1 MQKLTKFLYSQC
13 TVADLVLDIISQFG
27 KSPVITFRHEYRVVA
42 KSGITTFFFDY
53 FAFYHSF
60 KEILLSVQY
69 QRNSGAELCFTVFLS
84 VQFVK
89 KFMLAEMAATA
100 SKDSLQGLLDNSRE
114 VGNQLSAQVK
124 NLLRD
129 TTKMGNS
136 IRQYQSMLNVNMTE
150 QEKLNALLS
159 QKKNE
164 LNERERTINELQDMI
179 KAQND
184 KVQNLLSNV
193 KDALLGFSTDELTVR
208 EKDGKVYVAMSDK
221 LLFQSGSARLDKRGE
236 EALGKLAEVLNK
248 QTDIDVF
255 IEGHTDNKPINTVQ
269 FKDNWDLSVIRATS
283 VVRILIK
290 NYNVNPLQIQPS
302 GRGEYMPI
310 DDNETIEGRSK
321 NRRTEIIMAPKLDKL
336 FQMLQS
342 SEESK

>member
-1 MQKLTKFLYSQC
+1 MKKITLFTFLT
-13 TVADLVLDIISQFG
+13 
-27 KSPVITFRHEYRVVA
+27 
-42 KSGITTFFFDY
+42 
-53 FAFYHSF
+53 
-60 KEILLSVQY
+60 ILLCTSCV
-69 QRNSGAELCFTVFLS
+69 TK
-84 VQFVK
+84 K
-89 KFMLAEMAATA
+89 KFMLAELAATA
-100 SKDSLQGLLDNSRE
+100 SKDSLQGLLTDCRNTDNQMS
-114 VGNQLSAQVK
+114 VQIK
-124 NLLRD
+124 NLMRD

-150 QEKLNALLS
+150 QEKLNALLN

-164 LNERERTINELQDMI
+164 LNERERTINELQQMI
-179 KAQND
+179 NAQNE
-184 KVQNLLSNV
+184 KVRKLLSSV
-193 KDALLGFSTDELTVR
+193 KDALLGFSSDELTVR

-302 GRGEYMPI
+302 GRGEYMPV
-310 DDNETIEGRSK
+310 DDNETAEGRSK

-342 SEESK
+342 TEE

>member
-1 MQKLTKFLYSQC
+1 MKKITLFTFLT
-13 TVADLVLDIISQFG
+13 
-27 KSPVITFRHEYRVVA
+27 
-42 KSGITTFFFDY
+42 
-53 FAFYHSF
+53 
-60 KEILLSVQY
+60 ILLCTSCV
-69 QRNSGAELCFTVFLS
+69 TK
-84 VQFVK
+84 K
-89 KFMLAEMAATA
+89 KFMLAELAATA
-100 SKDSLQGLLDNSRE
+100 SKDSLQGLLTDCRNT
-114 VGNQLSAQVK
+114 GNQMSVQIK
-124 NLLRD
+124 NLIRD

-136 IRQYQSMLNVNMTE
+136 ILQYQSMLNVNMTE
-150 QEKLNALLS
+150 QEKLNALLN

-164 LNERERTINELQDMI
+164 LNERERTINELQQMI
-179 KAQND
+179 NAQNE
-184 KVQNLLSNV
+184 KVRKLLSSV
-193 KDALLGFSTDELTVR
+193 KDALLGFSSDELTVR

-302 GRGEYMPI
+302 GRGEYMPV
-310 DDNETIEGRSK
+310 DDNETAEGRSK

-342 SEESK
+342 TEE

>member
-1 MQKLTKFLYSQC
+1 MKKITLFTFLT
-13 TVADLVLDIISQFG
+13 
-27 KSPVITFRHEYRVVA
+27 
-42 KSGITTFFFDY
+42 
-53 FAFYHSF
+53 
-60 KEILLSVQY
+60 ILLCTSCV
-69 QRNSGAELCFTVFLS
+69 TK
-84 VQFVK
+84 K
-89 KFMLAEMAATA
+89 KFMLAELAATA
-100 SKDSLQGLLDNSRE
+100 SKDSLQGLLTDCRNT
-114 VGNQLSAQVK
+114 GNQMSVQIK
-124 NLLRD
+124 NLMRD

-150 QEKLNALLS
+150 QEKLNALLN

-164 LNERERTINELQDMI
+164 LNERECTINELQQMI
-179 KAQND
+179 NAQNE
-184 KVQNLLSNV
+184 KVRKLLSSV
-193 KDALLGFSTDELTVR
+193 KDALLGFSSDELTVR

-221 LLFQSGSARLDKRGE
+221 LLFQSGSLDKRGE

-302 GRGEYMPI
+302 GRGEYMPV
-310 DDNETIEGRSK
+310 DDNETAEGRSK
-321 NRRTEIIMAPKLDKL
+321 NRRTEIIVAPKLDKL

-342 SEESK
+342 TEE

>member
-1 MQKLTKFLYSQC
+1 MKKITLFTFLT
-13 TVADLVLDIISQFG
+13 
-27 KSPVITFRHEYRVVA
+27 
-42 KSGITTFFFDY
+42 
-53 FAFYHSF
+53 
-60 KEILLSVQY
+60 ILLCTSCV
-69 QRNSGAELCFTVFLS
+69 TK
-84 VQFVK
+84 K
-89 KFMLAEMAATA
+89 KFMLAELAATA
-100 SKDSLQGLLDNSRE
+100 SKDSLQGLLTDCRNT
-114 VGNQLSAQVK
+114 GNQMSVQIK
-124 NLLRD
+124 NLMRD

-150 QEKLNALLS
+150 QEKLNALLN

-164 LNERERTINELQDMI
+164 LNERERTINELQQMI
-179 KAQND
+179 NAQNE
-184 KVQNLLSNV
+184 KVRKLLSSV
-193 KDALLGFSTDELTVR
+193 KDALLGFSSDELTVR

-255 IEGHTDNKPINTVQ
+255 IEGHTDNKPITVQ

-302 GRGEYMPI
+302 GRGEYMPV
-310 DDNETIEGRSK
+310 DDNETAEGRSK

-342 SEESK
+342 TEE

>member
-1 MQKLTKFLYSQC
+1 MKKITLFTFLT
-13 TVADLVLDIISQFG
+13 
-27 KSPVITFRHEYRVVA
+27 
-42 KSGITTFFFDY
+42 
-53 FAFYHSF
+53 
-60 KEILLSVQY
+60 ILLCTSCV
-69 QRNSGAELCFTVFLS
+69 TK
-84 VQFVK
+84 K
-89 KFMLAEMAATA
+89 KFMLAELAATA
-100 SKDSLQGLLDNSRE
+100 SKDSLQGLLTDCRNT
-114 VGNQLSAQVK
+114 GNQMSVQIK
-124 NLLRD
+124 NLMRD

-150 QEKLNALLS
+150 QEKLNALLN
-159 QKKNE
+159 QKKDE
-164 LNERERTINELQDMI
+164 LNERECTINELQQMI
-179 KAQND
+179 NAQNE
-184 KVQNLLSNV
+184 KVRKLLSSV
-193 KDALLGFSTDELTVR
+193 KDALLGFSSDELTVR

-302 GRGEYMPI
+302 GRGEYMPV
-310 DDNETIEGRSK
+310 DDNETAEGRSK

-342 SEESK
+342 TEE

>member
-1 MQKLTKFLYSQC
+1 MKKITLFTFLT
-13 TVADLVLDIISQFG
+13 
-27 KSPVITFRHEYRVVA
+27 
-42 KSGITTFFFDY
+42 
-53 FAFYHSF
+53 
-60 KEILLSVQY
+60 ILLCTSCVTKKKFIL
-69 QRNSGAELCFTVFLS
+69 AEL
-84 VQFVK
+84 
-89 KFMLAEMAATA
+89 AATA
-100 SKDSLQGLLDNSRE
+100 SKDSLQGLLTDCRNT
-114 VGNQLSAQVK
+114 GNQMSVQIK
-124 NLLRD
+124 NLMRD

-150 QEKLNALLS
+150 QEKLNALLN

-164 LNERERTINELQDMI
+164 LNERERTINELQQMI
-179 KAQND
+179 NAQNE
-184 KVQNLLSNV
+184 KVRKLLSSV
-193 KDALLGFSTDELTVR
+193 KDALLGFSSDELTVR

-302 GRGEYMPI
+302 GRGEYMPV
-310 DDNETIEGRSK
+310 DDNETAEGRSK

-342 SEESK
+342 TEE

>member
-1 MQKLTKFLYSQC
+1 
-13 TVADLVLDIISQFG
+13 
-27 KSPVITFRHEYRVVA
+27 
-42 KSGITTFFFDY
+42 
-53 FAFYHSF
+53 
-60 KEILLSVQY
+60 
-69 QRNSGAELCFTVFLS
+69 
-84 VQFVK
+84 
-89 KFMLAEMAATA
+89 MLAEMAATA

-221 LLFQSGSARLDKRGE
+221 LLFKSGSARLDKRGE

-302 GRGEYMPI
+302 GRGEYMPV

>member
-1 MQKLTKFLYSQC
+1 MKKITLFTFLT
-13 TVADLVLDIISQFG
+13 
-27 KSPVITFRHEYRVVA
+27 
-42 KSGITTFFFDY
+42 
-53 FAFYHSF
+53 
-60 KEILLSVQY
+60 ILLCTSCV
-69 QRNSGAELCFTVFLS
+69 TK
-84 VQFVK
+84 K
-89 KFMLAEMAATA
+89 KFMLAELAATA
-100 SKDSLQGLLDNSRE
+100 SKDSLQGLLTDCRNT
-114 VGNQLSAQVK
+114 GNQMSVQIK
-124 NLLRD
+124 NLMRD

-150 QEKLNALLS
+150 QEKLNALLN

-164 LNERERTINELQDMI
+164 LNERERTINELQHMI
-179 KAQND
+179 NAQNE
-184 KVQNLLSNV
+184 KVRKLLSSV
-193 KDALLGFSTDELTVR
+193 KDALLGFSSDELTVR

-302 GRGEYMPI
+302 GRGEYMPV
-310 DDNETIEGRSK
+310 DDNETAEGRSK

-342 SEESK
+342 TEE

>member
-1 MQKLTKFLYSQC
+1 MKKITLFTFLT
-13 TVADLVLDIISQFG
+13 
-27 KSPVITFRHEYRVVA
+27 
-42 KSGITTFFFDY
+42 
-53 FAFYHSF
+53 
-60 KEILLSVQY
+60 ILLCTSCV
-69 QRNSGAELCFTVFLS
+69 TK
-84 VQFVK
+84 K
-89 KFMLAEMAATA
+89 KFMQAEMAATI
-100 SKDSLQGLLDNSRE
+100 SKDSLQGLLTDCRNT
-114 VGNQLSAQVK
+114 GNQMSVQIK
-124 NLLRD
+124 NLMRD

-150 QEKLNALLS
+150 QEKLNALLN

-164 LNERERTINELQDMI
+164 LNERERTINELQQMI
-179 KAQND
+179 NAQNE
-184 KVQNLLSNV
+184 KVRKLLSSV
-193 KDALLGFSTDELTVR
+193 KDALLGFSSDELTVR

-302 GRGEYMPI
+302 GRGEYMPV
-310 DDNETIEGRSK
+310 DDNETAEGRSK

-342 SEESK
+342 TEE

>member
-1 MQKLTKFLYSQC
+1 MKKITLFTFLT
-13 TVADLVLDIISQFG
+13 
-27 KSPVITFRHEYRVVA
+27 
-42 KSGITTFFFDY
+42 
-53 FAFYHSF
+53 
-60 KEILLSVQY
+60 ILLCTSCV
-69 QRNSGAELCFTVFLS
+69 TK
-84 VQFVK
+84 K
-89 KFMLAEMAATA
+89 KFMLAELAATA
-100 SKDSLQGLLDNSRE
+100 SKDSLQGLLTDCRNT
-114 VGNQLSAQVK
+114 GNQMSVQIK
-124 NLLRD
+124 NLMRD

-150 QEKLNALLS
+150 QEKLNALLN

-164 LNERERTINELQDMI
+164 LNERERTINEFQQMI
-179 KAQND
+179 NAQNE
-184 KVQNLLSNV
+184 KVRKLLSSV
-193 KDALLGFSTDELTVR
+193 KDALLGFSSDELTVR

-302 GRGEYMPI
+302 GRGEYMPV
-310 DDNETIEGRSK
+310 DDNETAEGRSK

-342 SEESK
+342 TEE

>member
-1 MQKLTKFLYSQC
+1 MKKIALFIFLTLLLC
-13 TVADLVLDIISQFG
+13 TSCVT
-27 KSPVITFRHEYRVVA
+27 K
-42 KSGITTFFFDY
+42 
-53 FAFYHSF
+53 
-60 KEILLSVQY
+60 
-69 QRNSGAELCFTVFLS
+69 
-84 VQFVK
+84 K
-89 KFMLAEMAATA
+89 KFMLAELAATA
-100 SKDSLQGLLDNSRE
+100 SKDSLQGLLTDCRNT
-114 VGNQLSAQVK
+114 GNQMSVQIK
-124 NLLRD
+124 NLMRD

-150 QEKLNALLS
+150 QEKLNALLN

-164 LNERERTINELQDMI
+164 LNERECTINELQQMI
-179 KAQND
+179 NAQNE
-184 KVQNLLSNV
+184 KVRKLLSSV
-193 KDALLGFSTDELTVR
+193 KDALLGFSSDELTVR

-302 GRGEYMPI
+302 GRGEYMPV
-310 DDNETIEGRSK
+310 DDNETAEGRSK

-342 SEESK
+342 TEE

>member
-1 MQKLTKFLYSQC
+1 MKKITLFTFLT
-13 TVADLVLDIISQFG
+13 
-27 KSPVITFRHEYRVVA
+27 
-42 KSGITTFFFDY
+42 
-53 FAFYHSF
+53 
-60 KEILLSVQY
+60 ILLCTSCV
-69 QRNSGAELCFTVFLS
+69 TK
-84 VQFVK
+84 K
-89 KFMLAEMAATA
+89 KFMLAELAATA
-100 SKDSLQGLLDNSRE
+100 SKDSLQGLLTDCRNT
-114 VGNQLSAQVK
+114 GNQMSVQIK
-124 NLLRD
+124 NLMRD

-150 QEKLNALLS
+150 QEKLNALLN

-164 LNERERTINELQDMI
+164 LNERERTINELQQMI
-179 KAQND
+179 NAQNE
-184 KVQNLLSNV
+184 KVRKLLSSV
-193 KDALLGFSTDELTVR
+193 KDALLGFSSDELTVR
-208 EKDGKVYVAMSDK
+208 EKAGKVYVAMSDK

-302 GRGEYMPI
+302 GRGEYMPV
-310 DDNETIEGRSK
+310 DDNETAEGRSK

-342 SEESK
+342 TEE

>member
-1 MQKLTKFLYSQC
+1 MKKITLFTFLTLLLC
-13 TVADLVLDIISQFG
+13 TSCVT
-27 KSPVITFRHEYRVVA
+27 K
-42 KSGITTFFFDY
+42 
-53 FAFYHSF
+53 
-60 KEILLSVQY
+60 
-69 QRNSGAELCFTVFLS
+69 
-84 VQFVK
+84 K
-89 KFMLAEMAATA
+89 KFMLAELAATA
-100 SKDSLQGLLDNSRE
+100 NKDSLQGLLTDCRNT
-114 VGNQLSAQVK
+114 GNQMSVQIK
-124 NLLRD
+124 NLMRD

-150 QEKLNALLS
+150 QEKLNALLN

-164 LNERERTINELQDMI
+164 LNERERTINELQQMI
-179 KAQND
+179 NAQNE
-184 KVQNLLSNV
+184 KVRKLLSSV
-193 KDALLGFSTDELTVR
+193 KDALLGFSSDELTVR

-302 GRGEYMPI
+302 GRGEYMPV
-310 DDNETIEGRSK
+310 DDNETAEGRSK

-342 SEESK
+342 TEE

>member
-1 MQKLTKFLYSQC
+1 MKKITLFTFLT
-13 TVADLVLDIISQFG
+13 
-27 KSPVITFRHEYRVVA
+27 
-42 KSGITTFFFDY
+42 
-53 FAFYHSF
+53 
-60 KEILLSVQY
+60 ILLCTSCV
-69 QRNSGAELCFTVFLS
+69 TK
-84 VQFVK
+84 K
-89 KFMLAEMAATA
+89 KFMLAELAATA
-100 SKDSLQGLLDNSRE
+100 SKDSLQGLLTDCRNT
-114 VGNQLSAQVK
+114 GNQMSVQIK
-124 NLLRD
+124 NLMRD

-150 QEKLNALLS
+150 QEKLNALLN

-164 LNERERTINELQDMI
+164 LNERERTINELQQMI
-179 KAQND
+179 NAQNE
-184 KVQNLLSNV
+184 KVRKLLSSV
-193 KDALLGFSTDELTVR
+193 KDALLGFSSDELTVR

-269 FKDNWDLSVIRATS
+269 FKDNWDLSVIRATT

-302 GRGEYMPI
+302 GRGEYMPV
-310 DDNETIEGRSK
+310 DDNETAEGRSK

-342 SEESK
+342 TEE

>member
-1 MQKLTKFLYSQC
+1 MKKITVFTFLT
-13 TVADLVLDIISQFG
+13 
-27 KSPVITFRHEYRVVA
+27 
-42 KSGITTFFFDY
+42 
-53 FAFYHSF
+53 
-60 KEILLSVQY
+60 ILLCTSCV
-69 QRNSGAELCFTVFLS
+69 TK
-84 VQFVK
+84 K
-89 KFMLAEMAATA
+89 KFMLAELAATA
-100 SKDSLQGLLDNSRE
+100 SKDSLQGLLTDCRNT
-114 VGNQLSAQVK
+114 GNQMSVQIK
-124 NLLRD
+124 NLMRD

-150 QEKLNALLS
+150 QEKLNALLN

-164 LNERERTINELQDMI
+164 LNERERTINELQQMI
-179 KAQND
+179 NAQNE
-184 KVQNLLSNV
+184 KVRKLLSSV
-193 KDALLGFSTDELTVR
+193 KDALLGFSSDELTVR

-302 GRGEYMPI
+302 GRGEYMPV
-310 DDNETIEGRSK
+310 DDNETAEGRSK

-342 SEESK
+342 TEE

>member
-1 MQKLTKFLYSQC
+1 MKKITLFTLLTLLFC
-13 TVADLVLDIISQFG
+13 TSCVT
-27 KSPVITFRHEYRVVA
+27 K
-42 KSGITTFFFDY
+42 
-53 FAFYHSF
+53 
-60 KEILLSVQY
+60 
-69 QRNSGAELCFTVFLS
+69 
-84 VQFVK
+84 K

-100 SKDSLQGLLDNSRE
+100 SKDSLQGLLTDCRHTNA
-114 VGNQLSAQVK
+114 QMSAQIK

-136 IRQYQSMLNVNMTE
+136 IRQYQSMLNMNMTE
-150 QEKLNALLS
+150 QEKLNALLN

-164 LNERERTINELQDMI
+164 LNERERTINELQQMI
-179 KAQND
+179 NAQNE
-184 KVQNLLSNV
+184 KVQKLLSSV
-193 KDALLGFSTDELTVR
+193 KDALLGFSSDELTVR
-208 EKDGKVYVAMSDK
+208 EKDGKVDVAMSDK

-290 NYNVNPLQIQPS
+290 NYGVNPLQIQPS
-302 GRGEYMPI
+302 GRGEYMPV
-310 DDNETIEGRSK
+310 DDNETAEGRSK

-342 SEESK
+342 SEEQN

>member
-1 MQKLTKFLYSQC
+1 MKKITLFTFLT
-13 TVADLVLDIISQFG
+13 
-27 KSPVITFRHEYRVVA
+27 
-42 KSGITTFFFDY
+42 
-53 FAFYHSF
+53 
-60 KEILLSVQY
+60 ILLCTSCV
-69 QRNSGAELCFTVFLS
+69 TK
-84 VQFVK
+84 K
-89 KFMLAEMAATA
+89 KFMLAELAATA
-100 SKDSLQGLLDNSRE
+100 SKDSLQGLLTDCRNT
-114 VGNQLSAQVK
+114 GNQMSVQIK
-124 NLLRD
+124 NLMRD

-150 QEKLNALLS
+150 QEKLNALLN

-164 LNERERTINELQDMI
+164 LNERECTINELQQMI
-179 KAQND
+179 NAQNE
-184 KVQNLLSNV
+184 KVRKLLSSV
-193 KDALLGFSTDELTVR
+193 KDALLGFSSDELTVR

-302 GRGEYMPI
+302 GRGEYLPV
-310 DDNETIEGRSK
+310 DDNETAEGRSK

-342 SEESK
+342 TEE

>member
-1 MQKLTKFLYSQC
+1 MKKITLFTFLT
-13 TVADLVLDIISQFG
+13 
-27 KSPVITFRHEYRVVA
+27 
-42 KSGITTFFFDY
+42 
-53 FAFYHSF
+53 
-60 KEILLSVQY
+60 ILLCTSCV
-69 QRNSGAELCFTVFLS
+69 TK
-84 VQFVK
+84 K
-89 KFMLAEMAATA
+89 KFMLAELAATA
-100 SKDSLQGLLDNSRE
+100 SKDSLQGLLTDCRNT
-114 VGNQLSAQVK
+114 GNQMSVQIK
-124 NLLRD
+124 NLMRD

-150 QEKLNALLS
+150 QEKLNALLN

-164 LNERERTINELQDMI
+164 LNERERTINELQQMI
-179 KAQND
+179 NAQNE
-184 KVQNLLSNV
+184 KVRKLLSSV
-193 KDALLGFSTDELTVR
+193 KDALLGFSSDELTVR

-302 GRGEYMPI
+302 GRGEYMPVE
-310 DDNETIEGRSK
+310 DNATAAGRSK

-342 SEESK
+342 TEE

>member
-1 MQKLTKFLYSQC
+1 MKKITLFTFLT
-13 TVADLVLDIISQFG
+13 
-27 KSPVITFRHEYRVVA
+27 
-42 KSGITTFFFDY
+42 
-53 FAFYHSF
+53 
-60 KEILLSVQY
+60 ILLCTSCV
-69 QRNSGAELCFTVFLS
+69 TK
-84 VQFVK
+84 K
-89 KFMLAEMAATA
+89 KFMLAELAATA
-100 SKDSLQGLLDNSRE
+100 SKDSLQGLLTDCRNT
-114 VGNQLSAQVK
+114 GNQMSVQIK
-124 NLLRD
+124 NLMRD

-150 QEKLNALLS
+150 QENLNALLN

-164 LNERERTINELQDMI
+164 LNERERTINELQQMI
-179 KAQND
+179 NAQNE
-184 KVQNLLSNV
+184 KVRKLLSSV
-193 KDALLGFSTDELTVR
+193 KDALLGFSSDELTVR

-290 NYNVNPLQIQPS
+290 NYGVNPLQIQPS
-302 GRGEYMPI
+302 GRGEYMPV
-310 DDNETIEGRSK
+310 DDNETAEGRSK

-342 SEESK
+342 TEE

>member
-1 MQKLTKFLYSQC
+1 MKKITLFTFLT
-13 TVADLVLDIISQFG
+13 
-27 KSPVITFRHEYRVVA
+27 
-42 KSGITTFFFDY
+42 
-53 FAFYHSF
+53 
-60 KEILLSVQY
+60 ILLCTSCV
-69 QRNSGAELCFTVFLS
+69 TK
-84 VQFVK
+84 K
-89 KFMLAEMAATA
+89 KFMLAELAATA
-100 SKDSLQGLLDNSRE
+100 SKDSLQGLLTDCRNT
-114 VGNQLSAQVK
+114 GNQMSVQIK
-124 NLLRD
+124 NLMRD
-129 TTKMGNS
+129 TTKRGNS

-150 QEKLNALLS
+150 QEKLNALLN

-164 LNERERTINELQDMI
+164 LNERERTINELQQMI
-179 KAQND
+179 NAQNE
-184 KVQNLLSNV
+184 KVRKLLSSV
-193 KDALLGFSTDELTVR
+193 KDALLGFSSDELTVR

-302 GRGEYMPI
+302 GRGEYMPV
-310 DDNETIEGRSK
+310 DDNETAEGRSK

-342 SEESK
+342 TEE

>member
-1 MQKLTKFLYSQC
+1 
-13 TVADLVLDIISQFG
+13 
-27 KSPVITFRHEYRVVA
+27 
-42 KSGITTFFFDY
+42 
-53 FAFYHSF
+53 
-60 KEILLSVQY
+60 
-69 QRNSGAELCFTVFLS
+69 
-84 VQFVK
+84 
-89 KFMLAEMAATA
+89 MLAELAATA
-100 SKDSLQGLLDNSRE
+100 SKDSLQGLLTDCRNT
-114 VGNQLSAQVK
+114 GNQMSVQIK
-124 NLLRD
+124 NLMRD

-150 QEKLNALLS
+150 QEKLNALLN

-164 LNERERTINELQDMI
+164 LNERECTINELQQMI
-179 KAQND
+179 NAQNE
-184 KVQNLLSNV
+184 KVRKLLSSV
-193 KDALLGFSTDELTVR
+193 KDALLGFSSDELTVR

-269 FKDNWDLSVIRATS
+269 FKDNGDLSVIRAPS

-302 GRGEYMPI
+302 GRGEYMPV
-310 DDNETIEGRSK
+310 DDNETAEGRSK

-342 SEESK
+342 TEE

>member
-1 MQKLTKFLYSQC
+1 MKKITLFTFLT
-13 TVADLVLDIISQFG
+13 
-27 KSPVITFRHEYRVVA
+27 
-42 KSGITTFFFDY
+42 
-53 FAFYHSF
+53 
-60 KEILLSVQY
+60 ILLCTSCV
-69 QRNSGAELCFTVFLS
+69 TK
-84 VQFVK
+84 K

-100 SKDSLQGLLDNSRE
+100 SKDSLQGLLTDCRNT
-114 VGNQLSAQVK
+114 VNQMSVQIKILM
-124 NLLRD
+124 RD

-150 QEKLNALLS
+150 QEKLNALLN

-164 LNERERTINELQDMI
+164 LNERERTINELQQMI
-179 KAQND
+179 NAQNE
-184 KVQNLLSNV
+184 KVRKLLSSV
-193 KDALLGFSTDELTVR
+193 KDALLGFSSDELTVR

-302 GRGEYMPI
+302 GRGEYMPV
-310 DDNETIEGRSK
+310 DDNETAEGRSK

-342 SEESK
+342 TEE

>member
-1 MQKLTKFLYSQC
+1 MKKITLFTFLT
-13 TVADLVLDIISQFG
+13 
-27 KSPVITFRHEYRVVA
+27 
-42 KSGITTFFFDY
+42 
-53 FAFYHSF
+53 
-60 KEILLSVQY
+60 ILLCTSCV
-69 QRNSGAELCFTVFLS
+69 TK
-84 VQFVK
+84 K
-89 KFMLAEMAATA
+89 KFMLAELAATA
-100 SKDSLQGLLDNSRE
+100 NKDSLQGLLTDCRNT
-114 VGNQLSAQVK
+114 GNQMSVQIK
-124 NLLRD
+124 NLMRD

-150 QEKLNALLS
+150 QEKLNALLN

-164 LNERERTINELQDMI
+164 LNERERTINELQQMI
-179 KAQND
+179 NAQNE
-184 KVQNLLSNV
+184 KVRKLLSSV
-193 KDALLGFSTDELTVR
+193 KDALLGFSSDELTVR

-236 EALGKLAEVLNK
+236 EALGKLTEVLNK

-302 GRGEYMPI
+302 GRGEYMPV
-310 DDNETIEGRSK
+310 DDNETAEGRSK

-342 SEESK
+342 TEE

>member
-1 MQKLTKFLYSQC
+1 MKKITLFTFLTLLLC
-13 TVADLVLDIISQFG
+13 TSCVT
-27 KSPVITFRHEYRVVA
+27 K
-42 KSGITTFFFDY
+42 
-53 FAFYHSF
+53 
-60 KEILLSVQY
+60 
-69 QRNSGAELCFTVFLS
+69 
-84 VQFVK
+84 K
-89 KFMLAEMAATA
+89 KFMIAETGRLAALS
-100 SKDSLQGLLDNSRE
+100 SKDSVQGLLDKCRNT
-114 VGNQLSAQVK
+114 GNQMSAQIRK
-124 NLLRD
+124 LLRD
-129 TTKMGNS
+129 TTQMGNS
-136 IRQYQSMLNVNMTE
+136 IRQYQSILNANMTE
-150 QEKLNALLS
+150 QEKLNALLN

-164 LNERERTINELQDMI
+164 LNERECTINELQQMI
-179 KAQND
+179 NAQNE
-184 KVQNLLSNV
+184 KVRKLLSSV
-193 KDALLGFSTDELTVR
+193 KDALLGFSSDELTVR

-302 GRGEYMPI
+302 GRGEYMPV
-310 DDNETIEGRSK
+310 DDNETAEGRSK

-342 SEESK
+342 TEE

>member
-1 MQKLTKFLYSQC
+1 MKKITLFTFLT
-13 TVADLVLDIISQFG
+13 
-27 KSPVITFRHEYRVVA
+27 
-42 KSGITTFFFDY
+42 
-53 FAFYHSF
+53 
-60 KEILLSVQY
+60 ILLCTSCV
-69 QRNSGAELCFTVFLS
+69 TK
-84 VQFVK
+84 K
-89 KFMLAEMAATA
+89 KFMLAELAATA
-100 SKDSLQGLLDNSRE
+100 SKDSLQGLLTDCRNT
-114 VGNQLSAQVK
+114 GNQMSVQIK
-124 NLLRD
+124 NLMRD
-129 TTKMGNS
+129 TTTMGNS

-150 QEKLNALLS
+150 QEKLNALLN

-164 LNERERTINELQDMI
+164 LNERERTINELQQMI
-179 KAQND
+179 NAQNE
-184 KVQNLLSNV
+184 KVRKLLSSV
-193 KDALLGFSTDELTVR
+193 KDALLGFSSDELTVR

-302 GRGEYMPI
+302 GRGEYMPV
-310 DDNETIEGRSK
+310 DDNETAEGRSK

-342 SEESK
+342 TEE

>member
-1 MQKLTKFLYSQC
+1 MKKITLFTFLT
-13 TVADLVLDIISQFG
+13 
-27 KSPVITFRHEYRVVA
+27 
-42 KSGITTFFFDY
+42 
-53 FAFYHSF
+53 
-60 KEILLSVQY
+60 ILLCTSCV
-69 QRNSGAELCFTVFLS
+69 TK
-84 VQFVK
+84 K
-89 KFMLAEMAATA
+89 KFMLAELAATA
-100 SKDSLQGLLDNSRE
+100 SKDSLQGLLTDCRNT
-114 VGNQLSAQVK
+114 GNQMSVQIK
-124 NLLRD
+124 NLMRD

-150 QEKLNALLS
+150 QENLNALLN

-164 LNERERTINELQDMI
+164 LNERERTINELQQMI
-179 KAQND
+179 NAQNE
-184 KVQNLLSNV
+184 KVRKLLSSV
-193 KDALLGFSTDELTVR
+193 KDALLGFSSDELTVR

-302 GRGEYMPI
+302 GRGEYMPV
-310 DDNETIEGRSK
+310 DDNETAEGRSK
-321 NRRTEIIMAPKLDKL
+321 TRRTEIIMAPKLDKL

-342 SEESK
+342 TEE

>member
-1 MQKLTKFLYSQC
+1 MKKITLFTFLT
-13 TVADLVLDIISQFG
+13 
-27 KSPVITFRHEYRVVA
+27 
-42 KSGITTFFFDY
+42 
-53 FAFYHSF
+53 
-60 KEILLSVQY
+60 ILLCTSCV
-69 QRNSGAELCFTVFLS
+69 TK
-84 VQFVK
+84 K
-89 KFMLAEMAATA
+89 KFMLAELAATA
-100 SKDSLQGLLDNSRE
+100 SKDSLQGLLTDCRNT
-114 VGNQLSAQVK
+114 GNQMSVQIK
-124 NLLRD
+124 NLMRD

-150 QEKLNALLS
+150 QEKLNALLN

-164 LNERERTINELQDMI
+164 LNERERTINELQQMI
-179 KAQND
+179 NAQNE
-184 KVQNLLSNV
+184 KVRKLLSSV
-193 KDALLGFSTDELTVR
+193 KDALLGFSSDELTVR

-248 QTDIDVF
+248 QTEIDVF

-302 GRGEYMPI
+302 GRGEYMPV
-310 DDNETIEGRSK
+310 DDNETAEGRSK

-342 SEESK
+342 TEE